1 MQLTSNRTYLWD
13 NLKRIDQDTQLEW
26 TMSNLQQIAVAYAVK
41 PYNNYTNIH
50 YQNITTFQILTDAID
65 FVLSNFYRADLE
77 QLTPPLSGT
86 GYQNQWQWQIA
97 VPEILNNIVILIKD
111 SISNN
116 LLQKVVLSSRRF
128 MPNAS
133 YLYNLY
139 NPKATPSLSTG
150 GNLVDTA
157 RICFLRGLIS
167 QNLIE
172 ADYSFH
178 SLDHILDFVTTS
190 DGFYKDYSFIQ
201 HRVIVASAS
210 YGYTLFNGL
219 TGIILI
225 INGSERYYYTQSS
238 LQHIFKYIIEAEVP
252 FIYKGQMM
260 NMVNGRAICRKEQEY
275 RTGGLFVGLIAILS
289 ECTNDSILQY
299 QLKQAVKTQVLQAQ
313 PHADFTYQDSQMANK
328 NIKSIMNDSNITVK
342 PEFLHKRFSSM
353 DRVIHRRENY
363 AFAIA
368 MHSNRV
374 GDYESMDGENLHG
387 WYTGDGMEYMYS
399 NNQQQYTDF
408 FPTVN
413 PYLLQ
418 GTTELIVHRNDG
430 EVDGA
435 MNVQMSNATF
445 VGGTDLNGTGV
456 VGMEFYNYNYKLSG
470 FRSWFMFEQSV
481 MVIAQYNSSETY
493 RSTFLN
499 RQLENLNQSVF
510 VDGVEINN
518 EIKAYN
524 CSKLFVEGTGHN
536 DSVGYIFLKKTE
548 IHLKKQVRTG
558 DWNQIGT
565 YSGATQRNYV
575 TGYIEKTNDLQVQ
588 YVIIFGCNKQKFEL
602 INQSKYEIIQNNSMH
617 MVQYEENNITYIMA
631 NIFNLSLGQCINIQN
646 FSFYSNCSI
655 LIRVSDEIQ
664 LSISDPTQKQSFL
677 KYKYNNQ
684 LNEVNVTQT
693 AGASFIYNIVV
704 TPSKQKNSCGVGCI
718 VGITFGVV
726 IILIGITL
734 LAIFISKKN
743 HNSKFKSKSKGINNN
758 FTILKARTEP
768 IF

>member
-1 MQLTSNRTYLWD
+1 
-13 NLKRIDQDTQLEW
+13 
-26 TMSNLQQIAVAYAVK
+26 MSVLMRRENTLIIEPGSDISKIQII
-41 PYNNYTNIH
+41 N
-50 YQNITTFQILTDAID
+50 FILLPNSKKH
-65 FVLSNFYRADLE
+65 FEGPPL

-111 SISNN
+111 RISNN

-225 INGSERYYYTQSS
+225 INGSERYNYTQSS

-275 RTGGLFVGLIAILS
+275 RNGGLFVGLMAILS
-289 ECTNDSILQY
+289 DCTNDSVLQN
-299 QLKQAVKTQVLQAQ
+299 QLKQAVKTQVLQAK
-313 PHADFTYQDSQMANK
+313 PFVDFTYQDSQIANINIK
-328 NIKSIMNDSNITVK
+328 NIMQNSNITLQ

-353 DRVIHRRENY
+353 DRVVHRRENY

-399 NNQQQYTDF
+399 NYQEQYTDF
-408 FPTVN
+408 FPTVD

-481 MVIAQYNSSETY
+481 LVIAQYNSSETY

-499 RQLENLNQSVF
+499 RQLEKLNQSVF
-510 VDGVEINN
+510 IDGVEISK

-548 IHLKKQVRTG
+548 IYLKKEVRTG

-565 YSGATQRNYV
+565 YSGAAQKNYV
-575 TGYIEKTNDLQVQ
+575 TGYIEKTNGLQVQ
-588 YVIIFGCNKQKFEL
+588 YVIVFGCNKQQFEL
-602 INQSKYEIIQNNSMH
+602 INQAKYKIIQQNNSMH
-617 MVQYEENNITYIMA
+617 IVQYEESNITYIMA
-631 NIFNLSLGQCINIQN
+631 NIFNLSQGQHIKIQN
-646 FSFYSNCSI
+646 FSVYSNCSI
-655 LIRVSDEIQ
+655 LIRVSDQIQ

-677 KYKYNNQ
+677 NYSYNNQ
-684 LNEVNVTQT
+684 LNEVNVSLA
-693 AGASFIYNIVV
+693 AGASFIYNFVA
-704 TPSKQKNSCGVGCI
+704 PSKQKNQCGVGCI
-718 VGITFGVV
+718 VGIALGVV
-726 IILIGITL
+726 LTLIGITSL
-734 LAIFISKKN
+734 TIFKLKKN
-743 HNSKFKSKSKGINNN
+743 HNSKFISKSKDIKNS
-758 FTILKARTEP
+758 TILKAGTTN
-768 IF
+768 ILI